1 MPSFLL
7 LQKNVF
13 IALLIQILLTINL
26 RRYKLTLKSE
36 RSLTF

>member
-13 IALLIQILLTINL
+13 ITLLIQILLTINL
-26 RRYKLTLKSE
+26 RWYKLILKSE
-36 RSLTF
+36 RGLTF